1 MMNAYLYI
9 HINIIYFSDIY
20 MSTFPITKGYEP
32 SLVGITK
39 SEVQERKDI
48 DKRFENIKEI
58 VVQPQREK

>member
-1 MMNAYLYI
+1 MIYIYI
-9 HINIIYFSDIY
+9 HTHTR
-20 MSTFPITKGYEP
+20 TFPITKGYEP